1 MNQRG
6 VDSTLGF
13 EFTIMV
19 RNICAASCL
28 ALFTTS
34 LACSEKSDDAG
45 PGGAGGKGDDLA
57 DTGICAG
64 LVIDKSQGDSG
75 SAPADLSELGDVFA
89 KAVLQAQEGECPTT
103 YSEAMEI
110 LRLNDSENC
119 EGPEDGIRTAAV
131 SETSQVMEKGDT
143 FRLVTTR
150 QCGDRSAFELLFST
164 FGVKASQ
171 KTLSGNVEVIA
182 FDSTKKLFNY
192 YEIVGGE
199 IAHFGDSTMYMT
211 AEGDGARCQGCHPN
225 GGLNMKELAAPW
237 LHWEGDTTTPGAST
251 LIDRFDDLGSQTDG
265 IELEGIVDEGNAAI
279 VGERA
284 RIALAQGDVE
294 ELLRPLFCP
303 VQINLETATSST
315 DSPPGQVPGAALV
328 DSRLGF
334 GSVSVSDEVYT
345 KTLEDAGQKIVGNDG
360 RQLKNK
366 SGKGVVDTHFAFAFP
381 VVSREDQTYIDQLIT
396 LKVIDED
403 FKQDVLAVDM
413 TRPLFSDGRCGLL
426 EKAPTNL
433 GKLTTSTG
441 KAVSSLP
448 KKIREGFLANLKTP
462 AAGAET
468 EFKAFLGDTKDQDA
482 HSKAVDDFFAACSAR
497 PEAEFFADANSYVSL
512 TRNLVREMQI
522 MEFPATLPVDE
533 LDVPSSARLNPTTCV
548 LE

>member
-1 MNQRG
+1 
-6 VDSTLGF
+6 
-13 EFTIMV
+13 MV
-19 RNICAASCL
+19 RFVCAASCL

-34 LACSEKSDDAG
+34 LACSEKADDDG
-45 PGGAGGKGDDLA
+45 PGGAGGKGDSIA

-64 LVIDKSQGDSG
+64 IVLDKTQGDGG
-75 SAPADLSELGDVFA
+75 SEPADLSELGDIFA

-103 YSEAMEI
+103 YSEAMAI
-110 LRLNDSENC
+110 LRLNDKENC
-119 EGPEDGIRTAAV
+119 EGVEDGIRTAAV
-131 SETSQVMEKGDT
+131 SETSQVMGKGDA

-171 KTLSGNVEVIA
+171 KELSGNVEVIA

-192 YEIVGGE
+192 YEIVDGE
-199 IAHFGDSTMYMT
+199 VSHFGDSTMYMT
-211 AEGDGARCQGCHPN
+211 ADGDAARCQGCHPN

-237 LHWEGDTTTPGAST
+237 LHWEGDTTTPGASA
-251 LIDRFDDLGSQTDG
+251 LIDRFDDLGTVTNG
-265 IELEGIVDEGNAAI
+265 IELESIVDEGNAAI

-284 RIALAQGDVE
+284 RIALAQGDVK

-303 VQINLETATSST
+303 VQINLETATSSI

-328 DSRLGF
+328 DTRLGF
-334 GSVSVSDEVYT
+334 GSISVSDEVYT
-345 KTLEDAGQKIVGNDG
+345 DTLKAAGQKIVGNDG
-360 RQLKNK
+360 KQLKNK

-381 VVSREDQTYIDQLIT
+381 VVSREDQNYIDQLVT
-396 LKVIDED
+396 LGVIDED

-441 KAVSSLP
+441 KAVKSLP
-448 KKIREGFLANLKTP
+448 KKIRDGFVAALKTP
-462 AAGAET
+462 KAGAET
-468 EFKAFLGDTKDQDA
+468 DFKAFLGNTSDQADHA
-482 HSKAVDDFFAACSAR
+482 KAVEDFFAACSAR
-497 PEAEFFADANSYVSL
+497 PEAEFFADANQYVSL
-512 TRNLVREMQI
+512 TRNLARQMQI
-522 MEFPATLPVDE
+522 MEFPATLPQDD
-533 LDVPSSARLNPTTCV
+533 LDVPSSARLDPATCV